1 MLQQIRNFFVFLPER
16 IDLNLFVEMIG
27 KLEESRLDE
36 YLSIIHSPIGSAIV
50 IGADGNFQK
59 YQMHQENLLSLLSAG
74 TLFSGIADQ
83 IVEACFLFFLYSH
96 SDYRSIM
103 TGGELAQRE
112 SSRFTCGGSSVRS
125 RYSPLHYAL
134 DGLFSLIWNNSTTR
148 LYPYYHKYV

>member
-1 MLQQIRNFFVFLPER
+1 MFRADVYLQ
-16 IDLNLFVEMIG
+16 
-27 KLEESRLDE
+27 KS
-36 YLSIIHSPIGSAIV
+36 
-50 IGADGNFQK
+50 
-59 YQMHQENLLSLLSAG
+59 QMHQENLLSLLSAG

-96 SDYRSIM
+96 SDYRIIM

-125 RYSPLHYAL
+125 RYSPPDDAL

-148 LYPYYHKYV
+148 LYPYCHKYV